1 MQNNLFTA
9 IQELNGKYD
18 ILDNEGYSLGHL
30 FNANE
35 IEKAIEG
42 NQYLIVDI
50 TGNEILIT
58 LN

>member
-1 MQNNLFTA
+1 MQIFTA